1 MASTSSSPTRA
12 LLAPLLHQPL
22 TSTPSTSDD
31 DEASSLDGGSAGDD
45 SLDLPC
51 PQDSR
56 RQRRQRRPPCRCTTS
71 TADPL
76 RAERRRSNQLEKEL
90 RKARAQL
97 SRFSEI
103 NPDEYARLQDAERKR
118 EEFERQVG
126 ERERQLNE
134 ANLRR
139 VRSVEKE
146 RDEAR
151 CQVQNLRKE
160 RLMERLFSEAEG
172 RVGGDERGTFFDT
185 FVTLCGGHFQ
195 LGEVDGRERLLPV
208 DGKGQPL
215 TADGVALSDGDYME
229 ELRRHPVYSFL
240 FQQRSGLYSAAVPES
255 GHEHGGSREPADP
268 EHRRALPGG
277 RQGHHAQ
284 GGCSAAL
291 ITRRESDGLVSG
303 VLAQPLHRHGGAGRQ
318 RQPGPLPCP
327 AQAEEGL
334 WGDRGRP
341 PRQCPGQPADSP
353 WRLGAAPPRWLQP
366 PVRQCSL
373 QSQGP
378 AAAECY
384 RHWL

>member
-1 MASTSSSPTRA
+1 MPSSFFSDSFFQTTGPNAPWRTYGQHQQHPNQGPAGST
-12 LLAPLLHQPL
+12 APPATDPDPL
-22 TSTPSTSDD
+22 DGDD
-31 DEASSLDGGSAGDD
+31 DEGGSGDPAGGGDTSDSTASQSTGSGGDTDD
-45 SLDLPC
+45 PSAGTA
-51 PQDSR
+51 
-56 RQRRQRRPPCRCTTS
+56 PPAG
-71 TADPL
+71 ADPL

-118 EEFERQVG
+118 EEFEREVG

-195 LGEVDGRERLLPV
+195 LGDVEGRERLLPV

-240 FQQRSGLYSAAVPES
+240 FQQRSGLYSAAVPET
-255 GHEHGGSREPADP
+255 GHEHGGAVNLQTLSTAELYLEAVKGTTP
-268 EHRRALPGG
+268 RA
-277 RQGHHAQ
+277 
-284 GGCSAAL
+284 
-291 ITRRESDGLVSG
+291 
-303 VLAQPLHRHGGAGRQ
+303 
-318 RQPGPLPCP
+318 
-327 AQAEEGL
+327 
-334 WGDRGRP
+334 
-341 PRQCPGQPADSP
+341 
-353 WRLGAAPPRWLQP
+353 AAPR
-366 PVRQCSL
+366 R
-373 QSQGP
+373 
-378 AAAECY
+378 
-384 RHWL
+384 

>member
-1 MASTSSSPTRA
+1 MPSSFFSSDSSSANSGTAPA
-12 LLAPLLHQPL
+12 PLAPAVSWRSYSQHQQQPNQ
-22 TSTPSTSDD
+22 
-31 DEASSLDGGSAGDD
+31 GSAGCVQPAADPDLLDSDGAADAGLDAADGDD
-45 SLDLPC
+45 TLDLSL
-51 PQDSR
+51 PQDSSPSDNDD
-56 RQRRQRRPPCRCTTS
+56 PPAAAPS
-71 TADPL
+71 SADPL

-151 CQVQNLRKE
+151 SQVQNLRKE

-195 LGEVDGRERLLPV
+195 LAEVDGRERLLPV

-240 FQQRSGLYSAAVPES
+240 FQQRSGLYSAAVPET
-255 GHEHGGSREPADP
+255 GHEHGGAVNLQTLSTAELYLEAVKGTTP
-268 EHRRALPGG
+268 RA
-277 RQGHHAQ
+277 
-284 GGCSAAL
+284 
-291 ITRRESDGLVSG
+291 
-303 VLAQPLHRHGGAGRQ
+303 
-318 RQPGPLPCP
+318 
-327 AQAEEGL
+327 
-334 WGDRGRP
+334 
-341 PRQCPGQPADSP
+341 
-353 WRLGAAPPRWLQP
+353 AAPR
-366 PVRQCSL
+366 R
-373 QSQGP
+373 
-378 AAAECY
+378 
-384 RHWL
+384 

>member
-1 MASTSSSPTRA
+1 MPSSSFCQSSRSSSGSAP
-12 LLAPLLHQPL
+12 APLALAAPWQHYSQHQQQPNQGPAGSNAPAGADPDPL
-22 TSTPSTSDD
+22 DTDEDDLGGMELDSSDD
-31 DEASSLDGGSAGDD
+31 NLDPAASPDSSSGPGGGSDSDD
-45 SLDLPC
+45 
-51 PQDSR
+51 
-56 RQRRQRRPPCRCTTS
+56 PPATTS
-71 TADPL
+71 AADPL

-118 EEFERQVG
+118 EEFERQVAD
-126 ERERQLNE
+126 RERQLNE

-146 RDEAR
+146 RDDAR
-151 CQVQNLRKE
+151 SQVLNLRKE

-240 FQQRSGLYSAAVPES
+240 FQQRSGLYSAALPES
-255 GHEHGGSREPADP
+255 GLEHGGTVNLQTMSTAELYLEAVKGTTPR
-268 EHRRALPGG
+268 
-277 RQGHHAQ
+277 
-284 GGCSAAL
+284 SAAP
-291 ITRRESDGLVSG
+291 RR
-303 VLAQPLHRHGGAGRQ
+303 
-318 RQPGPLPCP
+318 
-327 AQAEEGL
+327 
-334 WGDRGRP
+334 
-341 PRQCPGQPADSP
+341 
-353 WRLGAAPPRWLQP
+353 
-366 PVRQCSL
+366 
-373 QSQGP
+373 
-378 AAAECY
+378 
-384 RHWL
+384 

>member
-1 MASTSSSPTRA
+1 MPSSFFSSDSSRPSSGTAQAPQDPAAQWQTYRQHQQQPNQGPASAT
-12 LLAPLLHQPL
+12 APPAADLDPL
-22 TSTPSTSDD
+22 DKDD
-31 DEASSLDGGSAGDD
+31 DEASSLDGGSTGDD
-45 SLDLPC
+45 TLDLSL
-51 PQDSR
+51 PQDSGSGSGDNDD
-56 RQRRQRRPPCRCTTS
+56 PPAAAPS
-71 TADPL
+71 SADPL

-151 CQVQNLRKE
+151 SQVLNLRKE

-195 LGEVDGRERLLPV
+195 LAELDGRERLLPV

-240 FQQRSGLYSAAVPES
+240 FQQRSGLYSAAVPET
-255 GHEHGGSREPADP
+255 GHEHGGAVNLQTLSTAELYLEAVKGTTP
-268 EHRRALPGG
+268 RA
-277 RQGHHAQ
+277 
-284 GGCSAAL
+284 
-291 ITRRESDGLVSG
+291 
-303 VLAQPLHRHGGAGRQ
+303 
-318 RQPGPLPCP
+318 
-327 AQAEEGL
+327 
-334 WGDRGRP
+334 
-341 PRQCPGQPADSP
+341 
-353 WRLGAAPPRWLQP
+353 AAPR
-366 PVRQCSL
+366 R
-373 QSQGP
+373 
-378 AAAECY
+378 
-384 RHWL
+384 

>member
-1 MASTSSSPTRA
+1 MPSSFFSDSFQFPGPTAQWQTYGQHQQQPNQGPAGSSPPATEPD
-12 LLAPLLHQPL
+12 LLDSDEEGNGDLGGADDGLDSAVPQDPGG
-22 TSTPSTSDD
+22 SGDNDDTPA
-31 DEASSLDGGSAGDD
+31 ASS
-45 SLDLPC
+45 
-51 PQDSR
+51 
-56 RQRRQRRPPCRCTTS
+56 
-71 TADPL
+71 TAEPL

-126 ERERQLNE
+126 DRERQLNE

-151 CQVQNLRKE
+151 SLVQNLRKE

-195 LGEVDGRERLLPV
+195 LGEQDGRERLLPV

-229 ELRRHPVYSFL
+229 ELRRHPVFSFL
-240 FQQRSGLYSAAVPES
+240 FQQRSGLYSAAVPETA
-255 GHEHGGSREPADP
+255 HEHGGAVNLQTLSTAELYLEAVKGTTP
-268 EHRRALPGG
+268 RA
-277 RQGHHAQ
+277 
-284 GGCSAAL
+284 
-291 ITRRESDGLVSG
+291 
-303 VLAQPLHRHGGAGRQ
+303 
-318 RQPGPLPCP
+318 
-327 AQAEEGL
+327 
-334 WGDRGRP
+334 
-341 PRQCPGQPADSP
+341 
-353 WRLGAAPPRWLQP
+353 AAPR
-366 PVRQCSL
+366 R
-373 QSQGP
+373 
-378 AAAECY
+378 
-384 RHWL
+384 

>member
-1 MASTSSSPTRA
+1 MPSSFFSSEFSRTNSGTASAP
-12 LLAPLLHQPL
+12 LAPAVPWQVYRQHQQQPNQGPAGTTAPPAADLDPL
-22 TSTPSTSDD
+22 DEDD
-31 DEASSLDGGSAGDD
+31 DDGSGHDGGSGDD
-45 SLDLPC
+45 TLDLSL
-51 PQDSR
+51 PQDSSPSDNDD
-56 RQRRQRRPPCRCTTS
+56 PPAAAPS
-71 TADPL
+71 SADPL

-151 CQVQNLRKE
+151 SQVQNLRKE

-195 LGEVDGRERLLPV
+195 LAEMDGRERLVPV

-240 FQQRSGLYSAAVPES
+240 FQQRSGLYSASVPES
-255 GHEHGGSREPADP
+255 GHEHGGAVNLQTLSTAELYLEAVKGTTP
-268 EHRRALPGG
+268 RA
-277 RQGHHAQ
+277 
-284 GGCSAAL
+284 
-291 ITRRESDGLVSG
+291 
-303 VLAQPLHRHGGAGRQ
+303 
-318 RQPGPLPCP
+318 
-327 AQAEEGL
+327 
-334 WGDRGRP
+334 
-341 PRQCPGQPADSP
+341 
-353 WRLGAAPPRWLQP
+353 AAPR
-366 PVRQCSL
+366 R
-373 QSQGP
+373 
-378 AAAECY
+378 
-384 RHWL
+384 

>member
-1 MASTSSSPTRA
+1 
-12 LLAPLLHQPL
+12 LAPNAPWQVYRQQQQQPNQGPAGTTAVPAADL
-22 TSTPSTSDD
+22 EPFDEDD
-31 DEASSLDGGSAGDD
+31 DGAGSLDGGTGDD
-45 SLDLPC
+45 SFDVAST
-51 PQDSR
+51 QDSSTGGGDHDD
-56 RQRRQRRPPCRCTTS
+56 PPAAAPS
-71 TADPL
+71 SADPL

-151 CQVQNLRKE
+151 SQVQNLRKE

-195 LGEVDGRERLLPV
+195 LAEVDGRERLLPV

-240 FQQRSGLYSAAVPES
+240 FQQRSGLYSAAVPET
-255 GHEHGGSREPADP
+255 GHEHGGAVNLQTLSTAELYLEAVKGTTP
-268 EHRRALPGG
+268 RA
-277 RQGHHAQ
+277 
-284 GGCSAAL
+284 
-291 ITRRESDGLVSG
+291 
-303 VLAQPLHRHGGAGRQ
+303 
-318 RQPGPLPCP
+318 
-327 AQAEEGL
+327 
-334 WGDRGRP
+334 
-341 PRQCPGQPADSP
+341 
-353 WRLGAAPPRWLQP
+353 AAPR
-366 PVRQCSL
+366 R
-373 QSQGP
+373 
-378 AAAECY
+378 
-384 RHWL
+384 

>member
-1 MASTSSSPTRA
+1 MPSSLFSQSSRSSSGSAPA
-12 LLAPLLHQPL
+12 PLAPSAPWQHYSQPQQQPNQGPAVSSAPAGADPDPL
-22 TSTPSTSDD
+22 DPDEDDLGVVDQAGSDD
-31 DEASSLDGGSAGDD
+31 NLDPAAPPDPSSGPGGSSDSDD
-45 SLDLPC
+45 
-51 PQDSR
+51 
-56 RQRRQRRPPCRCTTS
+56 PPATLS
-71 TADPL
+71 AADPL

-118 EEFERQVG
+118 EEFERQVAD
-126 ERERQLNE
+126 RERQLNE

-151 CQVQNLRKE
+151 SQVLNLRKE

-240 FQQRSGLYSAAVPES
+240 FQQRSGLYSAALPES
-255 GHEHGGSREPADP
+255 GLEHGGTVNLQTLSTAELYLEAVKGTTP
-268 EHRRALPGG
+268 RA
-277 RQGHHAQ
+277 
-284 GGCSAAL
+284 
-291 ITRRESDGLVSG
+291 
-303 VLAQPLHRHGGAGRQ
+303 
-318 RQPGPLPCP
+318 
-327 AQAEEGL
+327 
-334 WGDRGRP
+334 
-341 PRQCPGQPADSP
+341 
-353 WRLGAAPPRWLQP
+353 AAPR
-366 PVRQCSL
+366 R
-373 QSQGP
+373 
-378 AAAECY
+378 
-384 RHWL
+384 

>member
-1 MASTSSSPTRA
+1 MPSSIFSQSSRSSSGSAPA
-12 LLAPLLHQPL
+12 PLAPAAPWQQHSQLQQQPNQGPAGSSAL
-22 TSTPSTSDD
+22 AGADPDPLDPDEDDLGGIDLGSSDD
-31 DEASSLDGGSAGDD
+31 NLDPAAPPDSSSGPGGSDNDDPPAAASSS
-45 SLDLPC
+45 
-51 PQDSR
+51 
-56 RQRRQRRPPCRCTTS
+56 
-71 TADPL
+71 ADPL

-151 CQVQNLRKE
+151 SQVQNLRKE

-195 LGEVDGRERLLPV
+195 LAEVDGRERLVPV

-255 GHEHGGSREPADP
+255 GHEHGGAVNLQTLSTAELYLEAVKGTTP
-268 EHRRALPGG
+268 RA
-277 RQGHHAQ
+277 
-284 GGCSAAL
+284 
-291 ITRRESDGLVSG
+291 
-303 VLAQPLHRHGGAGRQ
+303 
-318 RQPGPLPCP
+318 
-327 AQAEEGL
+327 
-334 WGDRGRP
+334 
-341 PRQCPGQPADSP
+341 
-353 WRLGAAPPRWLQP
+353 AAPR
-366 PVRQCSL
+366 R
-373 QSQGP
+373 
-378 AAAECY
+378 
-384 RHWL
+384 

>member
-1 MASTSSSPTRA
+1 MSSSFFSTPAPATQWQTYRQQQQQPNQVPA
-12 LLAPLLHQPL
+12 GSLAPLAAELDPL
-22 TSTPSTSDD
+22 DEGD
-31 DEASSLDGGSAGDD
+31 DEASGHEGGTGDD
-45 SLDLPC
+45 SFDAA
-51 PQDSR
+51 
-56 RQRRQRRPPCRCTTS
+56 PPHDPGGS
-71 TADPL
+71 GSSDNDDPPAAASSNADPL

-151 CQVQNLRKE
+151 SQVQNLRKE

-195 LGEVDGRERLLPV
+195 LAEVDGRERLVPV

-240 FQQRSGLYSAAVPES
+240 FQQRSGLYSAAVPET
-255 GHEHGGSREPADP
+255 GHEHGGAVNLQTLSTAELYLEAVKGTTP
-268 EHRRALPGG
+268 RA
-277 RQGHHAQ
+277 
-284 GGCSAAL
+284 
-291 ITRRESDGLVSG
+291 
-303 VLAQPLHRHGGAGRQ
+303 
-318 RQPGPLPCP
+318 
-327 AQAEEGL
+327 
-334 WGDRGRP
+334 
-341 PRQCPGQPADSP
+341 
-353 WRLGAAPPRWLQP
+353 AAPR
-366 PVRQCSL
+366 R
-373 QSQGP
+373 
-378 AAAECY
+378 
-384 RHWL
+384 

>member
-1 MASTSSSPTRA
+1 MPSSFLSQSSRTSSGTAPD
-12 LLAPLLHQPL
+12 LLAPAALWQIYRQQQQQPNQGPAGSAPPATDPDLLD
-22 TSTPSTSDD
+22 SDE
-31 DEASSLDGGSAGDD
+31 DEGGSGDLGGADDGLD
-45 SLDLPC
+45 SAI
-51 PQDSR
+51 PQDPGGSGDNDDT
-56 RQRRQRRPPCRCTTS
+56 PAASS

-126 ERERQLNE
+126 DRERQLNE

-151 CQVQNLRKE
+151 SQVQNLRKE

-195 LGEVDGRERLLPV
+195 LRDVDGRERLLPL

-240 FQQRSGLYSAAVPES
+240 FQQRSGLYSAAVPET
-255 GHEHGGSREPADP
+255 GHEHGGAVNLQTLSTAELYLEAVKGTTP
-268 EHRRALPGG
+268 RA
-277 RQGHHAQ
+277 
-284 GGCSAAL
+284 
-291 ITRRESDGLVSG
+291 
-303 VLAQPLHRHGGAGRQ
+303 
-318 RQPGPLPCP
+318 
-327 AQAEEGL
+327 
-334 WGDRGRP
+334 
-341 PRQCPGQPADSP
+341 
-353 WRLGAAPPRWLQP
+353 AAPR
-366 PVRQCSL
+366 R
-373 QSQGP
+373 
-378 AAAECY
+378 
-384 RHWL
+384 

>member
-1 MASTSSSPTRA
+1 MPSSFFSDFSRTSSGNAPA
-12 LLAPLLHQPL
+12 PLAPAGPRQVYSQHQQQPNQG
-22 TSTPSTSDD
+22 P
-31 DEASSLDGGSAGDD
+31 AGSAPPAADSDLLDSDGATDAGLDAADGDD
-45 SLDLPC
+45 ALDLSL
-51 PQDSR
+51 PQDSSPSDNDD
-56 RQRRQRRPPCRCTTS
+56 PPAAAPS
-71 TADPL
+71 SADPL

-151 CQVQNLRKE
+151 SQVQNLRKE

-195 LGEVDGRERLLPV
+195 LAEMDGRERLLPV

-255 GHEHGGSREPADP
+255 GHEHGGAVNLQTLSTAELYLEAVKGTTP
-268 EHRRALPGG
+268 RA
-277 RQGHHAQ
+277 
-284 GGCSAAL
+284 
-291 ITRRESDGLVSG
+291 
-303 VLAQPLHRHGGAGRQ
+303 
-318 RQPGPLPCP
+318 
-327 AQAEEGL
+327 
-334 WGDRGRP
+334 
-341 PRQCPGQPADSP
+341 
-353 WRLGAAPPRWLQP
+353 AAPR
-366 PVRQCSL
+366 R
-373 QSQGP
+373 
-378 AAAECY
+378 
-384 RHWL
+384 

>member
-1 MASTSSSPTRA
+1 MPSSFFSSDSSSANSGPAPGPLAST
-12 LLAPLLHQPL
+12 APWQTYRQQQQQPNQ
-22 TSTPSTSDD
+22 
-31 DEASSLDGGSAGDD
+31 GSAGSVQPAPDPDLLDSDGAADAALDAAAGDD
-45 SLDLPC
+45 TLDLSL
-51 PQDSR
+51 PQDPSPSDNDD
-56 RQRRQRRPPCRCTTS
+56 PPAAAPS
-71 TADPL
+71 SADPL

-151 CQVQNLRKE
+151 SQVQNLRKE

-255 GHEHGGSREPADP
+255 GHEHGGAVNLQALSTAELYLEAVKGTTP
-268 EHRRALPGG
+268 RA
-277 RQGHHAQ
+277 
-284 GGCSAAL
+284 
-291 ITRRESDGLVSG
+291 
-303 VLAQPLHRHGGAGRQ
+303 
-318 RQPGPLPCP
+318 
-327 AQAEEGL
+327 
-334 WGDRGRP
+334 
-341 PRQCPGQPADSP
+341 
-353 WRLGAAPPRWLQP
+353 AAPR
-366 PVRQCSL
+366 R
-373 QSQGP
+373 
-378 AAAECY
+378 
-384 RHWL
+384 

>member
-1 MASTSSSPTRA
+1 MSSSFFSTPAPAPAVPWQIYRQQQQQPNQGPA
-12 LLAPLLHQPL
+12 GSLAPLAAELDPL
-22 TSTPSTSDD
+22 DEGD
-31 DEASSLDGGSAGDD
+31 DEASGHEGGTGDD
-45 SLDLPC
+45 SFDAA
-51 PQDSR
+51 
-56 RQRRQRRPPCRCTTS
+56 PPHDPGGS
-71 TADPL
+71 GSSDNDDPPAAASSNADPL

-151 CQVQNLRKE
+151 SQVQNLRKE

-195 LGEVDGRERLLPV
+195 LAEVDGRERLVPV

-240 FQQRSGLYSAAVPES
+240 FQQRSGLYSAAVPET
-255 GHEHGGSREPADP
+255 GHEHGGAVNLQTLSTAELYLEAVKGTTP
-268 EHRRALPGG
+268 RA
-277 RQGHHAQ
+277 
-284 GGCSAAL
+284 
-291 ITRRESDGLVSG
+291 
-303 VLAQPLHRHGGAGRQ
+303 
-318 RQPGPLPCP
+318 
-327 AQAEEGL
+327 
-334 WGDRGRP
+334 
-341 PRQCPGQPADSP
+341 
-353 WRLGAAPPRWLQP
+353 AAPR
-366 PVRQCSL
+366 R
-373 QSQGP
+373 
-378 AAAECY
+378 
-384 RHWL
+384 

>member
-1 MASTSSSPTRA
+1 VMPSSFFSSDSSSANSGTAPA
-12 LLAPLLHQPL
+12 PLAPAAPWRSYSQHQQQPNQ
-22 TSTPSTSDD
+22 
-31 DEASSLDGGSAGDD
+31 GSAGSVQPAADPDLLDSDGAADAGLDADD
-45 SLDLPC
+45 GDDTLDLSL
-51 PQDSR
+51 PQDSSPSDNDD
-56 RQRRQRRPPCRCTTS
+56 PPAAAPS
-71 TADPL
+71 SADPL

-151 CQVQNLRKE
+151 SQVQNLRKE

-195 LGEVDGRERLLPV
+195 LAEVEGRERLVPV

-240 FQQRSGLYSAAVPES
+240 FQQRSGLYSAAVPET
-255 GHEHGGSREPADP
+255 GHEHGGAVNLQTLSTAELYLEAVKGTTP
-268 EHRRALPGG
+268 RA
-277 RQGHHAQ
+277 
-284 GGCSAAL
+284 
-291 ITRRESDGLVSG
+291 
-303 VLAQPLHRHGGAGRQ
+303 
-318 RQPGPLPCP
+318 
-327 AQAEEGL
+327 
-334 WGDRGRP
+334 
-341 PRQCPGQPADSP
+341 
-353 WRLGAAPPRWLQP
+353 AAPR
-366 PVRQCSL
+366 R
-373 QSQGP
+373 
-378 AAAECY
+378 
-384 RHWL
+384 

>member
-1 MASTSSSPTRA
+1 MPSSFFSSDSSSANSGTAPA
-12 LLAPLLHQPL
+12 PLAPAAPWRSYSQHQQQPNQ
-22 TSTPSTSDD
+22 
-31 DEASSLDGGSAGDD
+31 GSAGSVQPAADPDLLNSDGAADAGLDAADGDD
-45 SLDLPC
+45 TLDLSL
-51 PQDSR
+51 PQDSSPSDNDD
-56 RQRRQRRPPCRCTTS
+56 PPAAAPS
-71 TADPL
+71 SADPL

-151 CQVQNLRKE
+151 SQVQNLRKE

-240 FQQRSGLYSAAVPES
+240 FQQRSGLYSAAVPET
-255 GHEHGGSREPADP
+255 GHEHGGAVNLQTLSTAELYLEAVKGTTP
-268 EHRRALPGG
+268 RA
-277 RQGHHAQ
+277 
-284 GGCSAAL
+284 
-291 ITRRESDGLVSG
+291 
-303 VLAQPLHRHGGAGRQ
+303 
-318 RQPGPLPCP
+318 
-327 AQAEEGL
+327 
-334 WGDRGRP
+334 
-341 PRQCPGQPADSP
+341 
-353 WRLGAAPPRWLQP
+353 AAPR
-366 PVRQCSL
+366 R
-373 QSQGP
+373 
-378 AAAECY
+378 
-384 RHWL
+384 

>member
-1 MASTSSSPTRA
+1 MPSSFFSSHSSSATSGTAPA
-12 LLAPLLHQPL
+12 PLAPAAPWRSYSQHQQQPNQ
-22 TSTPSTSDD
+22 
-31 DEASSLDGGSAGDD
+31 GSAGSVQPAADPDLLDSDGAADAGLDAADGDD
-45 SLDLPC
+45 TLDLSL
-51 PQDSR
+51 PQDSSPSDNDD
-56 RQRRQRRPPCRCTTS
+56 PPAAAPS
-71 TADPL
+71 SADPL

-240 FQQRSGLYSAAVPES
+240 FQQRSGLYSAAVPET
-255 GHEHGGSREPADP
+255 GHEHGGAVNLQTLSTAELYLEAVKGTTP
-268 EHRRALPGG
+268 RA
-277 RQGHHAQ
+277 
-284 GGCSAAL
+284 
-291 ITRRESDGLVSG
+291 
-303 VLAQPLHRHGGAGRQ
+303 
-318 RQPGPLPCP
+318 
-327 AQAEEGL
+327 
-334 WGDRGRP
+334 
-341 PRQCPGQPADSP
+341 
-353 WRLGAAPPRWLQP
+353 AAPR
-366 PVRQCSL
+366 R
-373 QSQGP
+373 
-378 AAAECY
+378 
-384 RHWL
+384 

>member
-1 MASTSSSPTRA
+1 MPSSFFSSDSSVA
-12 LLAPLLHQPL
+12 NSGAAPGPMVPPGRWQTYRQQQQQPNQ
-22 TSTPSTSDD
+22 
-31 DEASSLDGGSAGDD
+31 GSAGSVQPAADPDLLNSDGAADAGLDAADGDD
-45 SLDLPC
+45 TLDLSL
-51 PQDSR
+51 PQDSSPSDNDD
-56 RQRRQRRPPCRCTTS
+56 PPAAAPS
-71 TADPL
+71 SADPL

-90 RKARAQL
+90 RTARAQL

-151 CQVQNLRKE
+151 SQVQNLRKE
-160 RLMERLFSEAEG
+160 RLLERLFSEAEG

-255 GHEHGGSREPADP
+255 GHEHGGAVNLQTLSTAELYLEAVKGTTP
-268 EHRRALPGG
+268 RA
-277 RQGHHAQ
+277 
-284 GGCSAAL
+284 
-291 ITRRESDGLVSG
+291 
-303 VLAQPLHRHGGAGRQ
+303 
-318 RQPGPLPCP
+318 
-327 AQAEEGL
+327 
-334 WGDRGRP
+334 
-341 PRQCPGQPADSP
+341 
-353 WRLGAAPPRWLQP
+353 AAPR
-366 PVRQCSL
+366 R
-373 QSQGP
+373 
-378 AAAECY
+378 
-384 RHWL
+384 

>member
-1 MASTSSSPTRA
+1 MSSSFFSSDSSSANSGTAPA
-12 LLAPLLHQPL
+12 PLAPAAPWRSYSQHQQQPNQ
-22 TSTPSTSDD
+22 
-31 DEASSLDGGSAGDD
+31 GSAGSVQPAADPDLLDSDGAADAGLDAADGDD
-45 SLDLPC
+45 TLDLSL
-51 PQDSR
+51 PQDSSPSDNDD
-56 RQRRQRRPPCRCTTS
+56 PPAAAAS

-151 CQVQNLRKE
+151 SQVQNLRKE

-195 LGEVDGRERLLPV
+195 LAEVDGRERLVPV

-240 FQQRSGLYSAAVPES
+240 FQQRSGLYSAAVPET
-255 GHEHGGSREPADP
+255 GHEHGGAVNLQTLSTAELYLEAVKGTTP
-268 EHRRALPGG
+268 RA
-277 RQGHHAQ
+277 
-284 GGCSAAL
+284 
-291 ITRRESDGLVSG
+291 
-303 VLAQPLHRHGGAGRQ
+303 
-318 RQPGPLPCP
+318 
-327 AQAEEGL
+327 
-334 WGDRGRP
+334 
-341 PRQCPGQPADSP
+341 
-353 WRLGAAPPRWLQP
+353 AAPR
-366 PVRQCSL
+366 R
-373 QSQGP
+373 
-378 AAAECY
+378 
-384 RHWL
+384 